1 MHRFA
6 LAFVLTAACG
16 GAVSQIEVK
25 GRDPDLAAVAGDW
38 QGKYQGT
45 DNPRSG
51 EIRFS
56 LELGMHTGEGQVL
69 MTGATKPLAIEFI
82 AVKAN
87 QISGSIQPYTE
98 PSCACQVHTEF
109 VGTLEGNEIDG
120 TFITKVA
127 AKGTEMHGT
136 WQVARDSAGT

>member
-25 GRDPDLAAVAGDW
+25 GKDPDLATIAGDW
-38 QGKYQGT
+38 EGNYQGI

-56 LELGMHTGEGQVL
+56 LELGRHTADGEVL
-69 MTGATKPLAIEFI
+69 MKGSTKPLAIEFI
-82 AVKAN
+82 AVQAN

-98 PSCACQVHTEF
+98 PSCSCQVHTEF
-109 VGTLEGNEIDG
+109 VGTVDGNKIDG
-120 TFITKVA
+120 TFTTKVA
-127 AKGTEMHGT
+127 ATGHEMHGT
-136 WQVARDSAGT
+136 WEVDREGT